1 MSERPLGLIIIS
13 IFLLIMSIVTLV
25 GGCLSYLIPM
35 LNWEKTSLLTSLFL
49 YYGYSPNLLTAWA
62 AMYLI
67 QLPRTTQT
75 LITMV
80 VLFILGGALFVS
92 AIGFYLLKKWAFFF
106 AVAYAVF
113 NIIIPFIPP
122 TLNLNVIYVL
132 FSLTSNTLLVQF
144 SYYAPAI
151 IGFAL
156 LLYLPGNIRSRFEQK

>member
-1 MSERPLGLIIIS
+1 
-13 IFLLIMSIVTLV
+13 
-25 GGCLSYLIPM
+25 M

-67 QLPRTTQT
+67 HLPRTTQT

-80 VLFILGGALFVS
+80 VFFILGGALFVS

-106 AVAYAVF
+106 TVAYAVF
-113 NIIIPFIPP
+113 NIIIPFFPP

-132 FSLTSNTLLVQF
+132 LSLTSNTLLVQF